1 MTQSNLLSPEK
12 ITEAPQE
19 KMAKTFRVAVIMLA
33 AAFSVEAF
41 YLFLAFQMGAWQ
53 MYALAGVIAFFCIL
67 NIIALPVIRRGHLEA
82 GSWLMVAGMLL
93 IFPAASALI
102 ADIGF
107 IFGGALFLLTTLVAS
122 QTLPANQARIAIIAS
137 VAFGFLATILDYLGL
152 DYRLFVPE
160 IQVFIPVITV
170 VLLIVF
176 GYFVVRQVWGG
187 SMRNKL
193 LVGFIVVTLIATG
206 ALSVYLF
213 ISTNNILRQNL
224 ERELTTHTNNV
235 ATRIGKLLTEQI
247 NILTTLSLNEAL
259 QQSVETSNLAYPS
272 DAAEI
277 RAELNAKD
285 AQWQAADAAN
295 NNKDALVQEHLT
307 NVVAL
312 DLLEY
317 QQTFPNNIEVFV
329 TDKYGG
335 LAGATNRTSDYYQA
349 DEDWWQAAYNNGQ
362 GAVYI
367 GEPEY
372 DESSNALAVLIVLPI
387 RSRVTGEVIGILR
400 TTYLASALNTILGE
414 KIGETGQADLFIP
427 GEVVSYFHEGQ
438 LDVVDPG
445 EYANLQAV
453 ADQGMAEINYQDTF
467 SVVIQ
472 TPVKT
477 EEGNQAV
484 DELGWIIAFHQ
495 HEDEAF
501 LPLNAQIRGAF
512 LVIAIVTVFVVLGAI
527 GLSLYLVRPIVQ
539 LTQSA
544 EEIAAGNLDSRASVT
559 STDEIGILASTF
571 NSMTSQLQEILR
583 VLEQRVA
590 DRTRGLELAA
600 EVGRSVSR
608 VRALDEMLRD
618 AAEIIRAQ
626 FDLYYVQVYLLDAGQ
641 ANLVLQSGTGAVG
654 EQLVNRGHRLTMNT
668 ASINGRAAIEK
679 RSIVVSDTAASPTF
693 RPNPLLPDTRSE
705 MAIPLLLGDRVV
717 GVLDLQSAHANALS
731 NDSLP
736 AFEALAGQL
745 AVAVQNA
752 SLLEQA
758 QEARAE
764 VEAQARRLVRSNWQ
778 EHLDALHRPEQT
790 GFVFERNQVKV
801 LEAAAEPPTGNQED
815 SLAAPI
821 SVTGQPIGS
830 LVVEVDET
838 RQTPQTIELVN
849 IVARQVAQQIEN
861 LRLLESAERY
871 RFEAE
876 ESARRLTREG
886 WQEYFSAKANQ
897 SLSYLY
903 DLQEVRASDQGALPE
918 DSALAIPIKVRDET
932 IGKLAVF
939 GLESADAETMELI
952 NTVSDRLSEHIEG
965 LRLLEETQ
973 LGQLELNRRAE
984 QLAAVSE
991 ISTISSRELD
1001 VQKMLATVVHLT
1013 QRRFGLY
1020 HAHIFTYNDAAKML
1034 EIVACGWQEGDEHEG
1049 THGTTVIPIDQ
1060 EQSLVARAARTR
1072 TPIVVNDVRSDP
1084 GWLPNPLLP
1093 DTASELA
1100 VPLVIGDDILGVLDV
1115 QSERLNAFSD
1125 EDVSIQA
1132 TLAAQVATALQ
1143 NARSFARAQR
1153 QAERESMLN
1162 AISQKIQ
1169 SATSVEAVLQIAAR
1183 ELGHALGAPRTIAQ
1197 LSMKDNK

>member
-12 ITEAPQE
+12 ITEAPQD

-82 GSWLMVAGMLL
+82 GSWLMVVGMLL
-93 IFPAASALI
+93 VFPAAGALI
-102 ADIGF
+102 SNIGI
-107 IFGGALFLLTTLVAS
+107 IFGGALILLTVTVAG
-122 QTLPANQARIAIIAS
+122 QTLPENQARIATVAS
-137 VAFGFLATILDYLGL
+137 ILLGFLTAGL
-152 DYRLFVPE
+152 DFAGLNYRLFVPE
-160 IQVFIPVITV
+160 IQIFIPVITV
-170 VLLIVF
+170 VILLVMIVF
-176 GYFVVRQVWGG
+176 IFFQYRETINSSLRLKITIWMG
-187 SMRNKL
+187 MIL
-193 LVGFIVVTLIATG
+193 LVASTILVAYSAITSRQEAIRAAETDMLSDAQAQAFLIRAEAEIPLDTAR
-206 ALSVYLF
+206 ALAQAFTSVPVPGTDNPL
-213 ISTNNILRQNL
+213 TREQANDILRQVLIENPGFLGTYTLWEPNAFDGQDSEYVNKPAHDATGRFIPYWVRGDDDEITVIAL
-224 ERELTTHTNNV
+224 ESYETPGIGDWYLFPRLSKNEVAIAPLIYPIQGVDTVMASFVVPIVYQDKFYGIAGIDSPISFVQEIVDSFELYDGT
-235 ATRIGKLLTEQI
+235 A
-247 NILTTLSLNEAL
+247 
-259 QQSVETSNLAYPS
+259 
-272 DAAEI
+272 
-277 RAELNAKD
+277 
-285 AQWQAADAAN
+285 QAALMTSTGTLIGVSDRPE
-295 NNKDALVQEHLT
+295 LVNQPASTFIADFDDLQER
-307 NVVAL
+307 
-312 DLLEY
+312 
-317 QQTFPNNIEVFV
+317 I
-329 TDKYGG
+329 
-335 LAGATNRTSDYYQA
+335 QA
-349 DEDWWQAAYNNGQ
+349 
-362 GAVYI
+362 
-367 GEPEY
+367 GEPFLSTSVDGQY
-372 DESSNALAVLIVLPI
+372 LRAFAPVPVGKTESPWAFMLVVPVSKVTAAATALAVREVAISSVLILLALTLLWFLSGQIVRP
-387 RSRVTGEVIGILR
+387 LR
-400 TTYLASALNTILGE
+400 TLSEIAGAIAGGNLNVSAQIDSQD
-414 KIGETGQADLFIP
+414 ETGVL
-427 GEVVSYFHEGQ
+427 
-438 LDVVDPG
+438 
-445 EYANLQAV
+445 AN
-453 ADQGMAEINYQDTF
+453 
-467 SVVIQ
+467 
-472 TPVKT
+472 
-477 EEGNQAV
+477 
-484 DELGWIIAFHQ
+484 
-495 HEDEAF
+495 
-501 LPLNAQIRGAF
+501 
-512 LVIAIVTVFVVLGAI
+512 
-527 GLSLYLVRPIVQ
+527 
-539 LTQSA
+539 
-544 EEIAAGNLDSRASVT
+544 
-559 STDEIGILASTF
+559 TF
-571 NSMTSQLQEILR
+571 NLMVSQLKGLFTT
-583 VLEQRVA
+583 LEQRVA

-626 FDLYYVQVYLLDAGQ
+626 FDLYYVQVYLLDASQ

-654 EQLVNRGHRLTMNT
+654 EQLVNRGHRLILNT

-693 RPNPLLPDTRSE
+693 RPNPLLPETRSE

-717 GVLDLQSAHANALS
+717 GVLDLQSAHANALN

-758 QEARAE
+758 EEARAE
-764 VEAQARRLVRSNWQ
+764 VETQARRLVRRNWQ

-790 GFVFERNQVKV
+790 GFVFERNQVTA
-801 LEAAAEPPTGNQED
+801 LDAASEPPTGNYED
-815 SLAAPI
+815 RLVAPI

-830 LVVEVDET
+830 LMVDVDET

-849 IVARQVAQQIEN
+849 IVARQVAQQVEN

-886 WQEYFSAKANQ
+886 WEEYFSTKANQ

-903 DLQEVRASDQGALPE
+903 DLQEVRTSDQGALPE

-1020 HAHIFTYNDAAKML
+1020 HAHIFTYNEAAKML

-1060 EQSLVARAARTR
+1060 EQSLVARAARSR
-1072 TPIVVNDVRSDP
+1072 TPVVVNDVRSDP

-1153 QAERESMLN
+1153 QAEREAMLN